1 MYKIYSSTNL
11 DEKSTIKNLQQD
23 ILFLYEIL
31 DKKVEDIL
39 ENINSSVYDYRSAMV
54 AKNIYDKN
62 WFCDLLASVE
72 SKIKIATL
80 LKNLCAKYQITSLTW
95 DAIVDNSS
103 STLEQIDI
111 LQNKNKFRKNFEG

>member
-80 LKNLCAKYQITSLTW
+80 LKNLCSKYQITSLTW